1 MKLKSIN
8 KRGDISITILVIGVF
23 SVCTLAI
30 VSFMIYK
37 AQNKNNSV
45 NMEIFENLSS
55 AVEKYYFYIN
65 SGLSPSVAAANV
77 GGQINGD
84 QLILNS
90 QQGSDKNPIIS
101 IKYIINLNG

>member
-1 MKLKSIN
+1 MRYIRRN

-23 SVCTLAI
+23 AVCSLAI
-30 VSFMIYK
+30 ASFILYK
-37 AQNKNNSV
+37 GLNAKTSV
-45 NMEIFENLSS
+45 NMEIFENLSA

-65 SGLSPSVAAANV
+65 SGLSPSVAAANI

-101 IKYIINLNG
+101 IKYIVDLNK